1 MTVVKSILVVLSISL
16 IGLVVFHKDIVSKIL
31 VPQYI
36 EWGYEIEAQGL
47 KLGIPLDSEGLIL
60 AKDIGIQSP
69 EKIRIVYV
77 DEIPFPHDNFALKM
91 LGEAVGFIGD
101 NIINEAQ
108 AFGYSIYVRKDYEFD
123 KPSLAH
129 EIVHVLQIER
139 ANFEDVTFQHLSDL
153 AKYGYDKA
161 PLEVEAFEA
170 NKKYGG

>member
-1 MTVVKSILVVLSISL
+1 MTVVKSIFVVLSISL

-47 KLGIPLDSEGLIL
+47 KLGVPLDSEGLML

-153 AKYGYDKA
+153 TKYGYDKA